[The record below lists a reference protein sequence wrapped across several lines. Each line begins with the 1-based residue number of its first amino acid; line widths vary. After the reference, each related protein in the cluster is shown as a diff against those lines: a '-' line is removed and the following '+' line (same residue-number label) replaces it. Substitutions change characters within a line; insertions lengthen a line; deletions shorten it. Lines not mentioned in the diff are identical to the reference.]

1 MMDSKP
7 MMPMNHEPQTDALKT
22 LMGRATKTKV
32 STAVRSAYAGYQSD
46 KQSMAK
52 KLADARQEG
61 YQRGLLEVI
70 AAEQILAIQGEQPD
84 QLDQIMGGPQVAPT
98 LG

>member
-1 MMDSKP
+1 MDSKP
-7 MMPMNHEPQTDALKT
+7 MMPMNHNPQTDALKT

-32 STAVRSAYAGYQSD
+32 SSAVTAAYAGYQSE

-61 YQRGLLEVI
+61 YTRGLLEVI

-84 QLDQIMGGPQVAPT
+84 EMDMLMGGPQIPPT